1 MLKNIHLNSIRTK
14 LLMYSVAFVF
24 IVTIFQWFFYNSRFR
39 SMMIDETEVK
49 FQEISRIVAVNVSA
63 SLEFNDYGSTME
75 ILNPLRKM
83 EGLTAITIFDNEGD
97 IFANLSKKEDYS
109 VQPLEKDIDDVVLQK
124 TDNGIRLYRR
134 ILMDEKPLGIMGIE
148 ISLAHSKAELQQ
160 TLILNMVVVGAFAL
174 ILAVFSFI
182 YGNNL
187 VKPILRV
194 RDFAYNLSQGD
205 FTARMDAVGDDE
217 VGQLTS
223 SINIMANDMSLAIQK
238 VIDAS
243 NKVADTSSHLS
254 ETSQHVTATTEEISV
269 NTRQITQNSVTAAE
283 KAKQAMDSAVDGED
297 VVKRAVN
304 MMEMISHKMEESAGM
319 MGGLGKSS
327 EEIGII
333 VSVIDEIADQ
343 TNLLALNAAIE
354 AARAGEQGKGF
365 SVVAEEIRKLA
376 ERTVNSTKDISSEI
390 ARIQNDVKLTIDSIN
405 NNVEEVAKG
414 SELVN
419 EAGVALNQIRDLIT
433 GTSDMN
439 QQIASSASEH
449 LAVTESMA
457 NSVEETMR
465 EAQELDQMADSLKEL
480 VGRFKIGW

>member
-1 MLKNIHLNSIRTK
+1 
-14 LLMYSVAFVF
+14 
-24 IVTIFQWFFYNSRFR
+24 
-39 SMMIDETEVK
+39 
-49 FQEISRIVAVNVSA
+49 
-63 SLEFNDYGSTME
+63 
-75 ILNPLRKM
+75 
-83 EGLTAITIFDNEGD
+83 
-97 IFANLSKKEDYS
+97 
-109 VQPLEKDIDDVVLQK
+109 
-124 TDNGIRLYRR
+124 
-134 ILMDEKPLGIMGIE
+134 
-148 ISLAHSKAELQQ
+148 
-160 TLILNMVVVGAFAL
+160 
-174 ILAVFSFI
+174 
-182 YGNNL
+182 
-187 VKPILRV
+187 
-194 RDFAYNLSQGD
+194 
-205 FTARMDAVGDDE
+205 
-217 VGQLTS
+217 
-223 SINIMANDMSLAIQK
+223 
-238 VIDAS
+238 
-243 NKVADTSSHLS
+243 
-254 ETSQHVTATTEEISV
+254 
-269 NTRQITQNSVTAAE
+269 
-283 KAKQAMDSAVDGED
+283 AMDSAVDGEG

-304 MMEMISHKMEESAGM
+304 MMEMISHKMEESAEM

-419 EAGVALNQIRDLIT
+419 EAGAALNKIRDLIT

>member
-1 MLKNIHLNSIRTK
+1 
-14 LLMYSVAFVF
+14 
-24 IVTIFQWFFYNSRFR
+24 
-39 SMMIDETEVK
+39 
-49 FQEISRIVAVNVSA
+49 
-63 SLEFNDYGSTME
+63 
-75 ILNPLRKM
+75 
-83 EGLTAITIFDNEGD
+83 
-97 IFANLSKKEDYS
+97 
-109 VQPLEKDIDDVVLQK
+109 
-124 TDNGIRLYRR
+124 
-134 ILMDEKPLGIMGIE
+134 
-148 ISLAHSKAELQQ
+148 
-160 TLILNMVVVGAFAL
+160 
-174 ILAVFSFI
+174 
-182 YGNNL
+182 
-187 VKPILRV
+187 
-194 RDFAYNLSQGD
+194 
-205 FTARMDAVGDDE
+205 
-217 VGQLTS
+217 
-223 SINIMANDMSLAIQK
+223 
-238 VIDAS
+238 
-243 NKVADTSSHLS
+243 
-254 ETSQHVTATTEEISV
+254 
-269 NTRQITQNSVTAAE
+269 
-283 KAKQAMDSAVDGED
+283 
-297 VVKRAVN
+297 
-304 MMEMISHKMEESAGM
+304 M